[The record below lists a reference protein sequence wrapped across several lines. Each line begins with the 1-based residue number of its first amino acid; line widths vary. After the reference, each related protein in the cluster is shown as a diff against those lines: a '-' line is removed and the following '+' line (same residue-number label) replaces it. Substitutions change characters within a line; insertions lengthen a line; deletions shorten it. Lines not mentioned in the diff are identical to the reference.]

1 MKIIS
6 GIFFGV
12 AAIINLILAVIAI
25 SFQMSV
31 IHLLIA
37 ILYALL
43 IAILYASS
51 AVCMLIAAKGE

>member
-1 MKIIS
+1 MKIVA

-37 ILYALL
+37 ILYA
-43 IAILYASS
+43 S
-51 AVCMLIAAKGE
+51 

>member
-25 SFQMSV
+25 SFQTSV
-31 IHLLIA
+31 IHLL
-37 ILYALL
+37 L
-43 IAILYASS
+43 AILYASS